1 MKKGGGDMIRLRD
14 HLSRDHM
21 RASRMLGRALH
32 CADAEIW
39 LEADIVWRAR
49 LTPKERAA
57 AAYSLL
63 KSLDAEDQQAVVE
76 TLFGSQGMPIPPLL
90 SNMEEA
96 ADWAFFAE
104 PEQRKA
110 TALACF
116 DNMLPNDQAAFVD
129 HITTR
134 RAA

>member
-1 MKKGGGDMIRLRD
+1 MIRIRD
-14 HLSRDHM
+14 HLSRDHT
-21 RASRMLGRALH
+21 RASRMLGCALH
-32 CADAEIW
+32 ADDAEIW
-39 LEADIVWRAR
+39 LDAALVWRAR
-49 LTPKERAA
+49 LTAKERAA
-57 AAYSLL
+57 AAYSLIR
-63 KSLDAEDQQAVVE
+63 SLDAEDQQAVVE

-116 DNMLPNDQAAFVD
+116 DNMPPNDQAAFLD